1 MGESPGQRRRRGGE
15 GRASRLSVRLND
27 RELLQLRA
35 RARARGLSVTRLL
48 VDAALAQPT
57 QPVDRGSEPPADAAG
72 ESSGVEPSE
81 TFEGI
86 EQRRRRGEDR
96 SLRLSV
102 RLNGR
107 ERDELVNRA
116 RARGL
121 SVTRLLVDRALELPL
136 PRPHVSVAD
145 RDRALIDGLVGELDE
160 VRAELG
166 RVGNNLNQM
175 AHGVNISRELPPARR
190 LEEALAEHRALTSQ
204 LMRIGVRLARWSRGL
219 PQLRGWAPEG
229 EDEGDEGSEEWWARR
244 VEDHRAYTDEVPRE
258 AYE

>member
-1 MGESPGQRRRRGGE
+1 
-15 GRASRLSVRLND
+15 VRLND
-27 RELLQLRA
+27 RELLQLRQ

-48 VDAALAQPT
+48 VDAALAQPA
-57 QPVDRGSEPPADAAG
+57 EPADPRTATPAADEPG
-72 ESSGVEPSE
+72 ERSE

-86 EQRRRRGEDR
+86 EQRRARGQDR

-102 RLNGR
+102 RLNRG
-107 ERDELVNRA
+107 ERDELVKRA

-121 SVTRLLVDRALELPL
+121 SVTRLLVDGALELPL
-136 PRPHVSVAD
+136 PQAHASVTA
-145 RDRALIDGLVGELDE
+145 RDRALIDGLVRELDE

-175 AHGVNISRELPPARR
+175 AHGANISRELPAARR

-204 LMRIGVRLARWSRGL
+204 LMRVSVRLARWSRGL
-219 PQLRGWAPEG
+219 PGLPGWAPEG
-229 EDEGDEGSEEWWARR
+229 EDEDDEGSEEWWARR
-244 VEDHRAYTDEVPRE
+244 VESHRAYTDEVPRE

>member
-1 MGESPGQRRRRGGE
+1 M
-15 GRASRLSVRLND
+15 
-27 RELLQLRA
+27 
-35 RARARGLSVTRLL
+35 
-48 VDAALAQPT
+48 
-57 QPVDRGSEPPADAAG
+57 PADAAG

-107 ERDELVNRA
+107 ERDELVKRA

-121 SVTRLLVDRALELPL
+121 SVTRLLVDGALELPL

-175 AHGVNISRELPPARR
+175 AHGANISRELPAARR